1 MGKTFIHIQKA
12 KFRVGFEIG
21 LKYDLHCKRHNS
33 ERKYFAPLRNKLIEE
48 TFNKL
53 HYESI

>member
-33 ERKYFAPLRNKLIEE
+33 ERKYFAPLRNKLIEQ
-48 TFNKL
+48 TFDKLNKT
-53 HYESI
+53 E